1 MINDFTEILNDM
13 MIAAVAAVE
22 GSTVQ
27 NSLGLS

>member
-22 GSTVQ
+22 GSAVQ
-27 NSLGLS
+27 NLLGLS